1 MLPYRR
7 LIKAVRFK
15 AVFYSVVVWSLISPR
30 DVRLPFIQECLS
42 ASASC
47 RKSPRRWF
55 SVWFTT
61 ADWWC
66 RPKREGKWKM
76 CLGFSFFFLPRPSGG
91 RETKTHRQTNTLSSL
106 CMSYKRS
113 LTRNNPE
120 NTHTHTHTQVICL
133 LLWIRHT
140 HTHTHLHVLCCSLNG
155 WTERRASFA
164 KVSVLDRLRRGDEWL
179 MEAQQ
184 GCRGNN

>member
-76 CLGFSFFFLPRPSGG
+76 CLGFSFFFSSSTVG
-91 RETKTHRQTNTLSSL
+91 RKRDENSSAD
-106 CMSYKRS
+106 KHVIIS
-113 LTRNNPE
+113 LYVIQALAHSKQSRE
-120 NTHTHTHTQVICL
+120 HTHTHTHTHTSNLSSSLDQ
-133 LLWIRHT
+133 T
-140 HTHTHLHVLCCSLNG
+140 HTPTCVMLQS
-155 WTERRASFA
+155 
-164 KVSVLDRLRRGDEWL
+164 
-179 MEAQQ
+179 
-184 GCRGNN
+184 

>member
-1 MLPYRR
+1 MR
-7 LIKAVRFK
+7 LE
-15 AVFYSVVVWSLISPR
+15 AVFYSVVVQSLISPR

-76 CLGFSFFFLPRPSGG
+76 CLGFFFSPLDR
-91 RETKTHRQTNTLSSL
+91 REEERWNSSADKHVIISLYVIQALAHSKQSRKLGAHTRNLSS
-106 CMSYKRS
+106 S
-113 LTRNNPE
+113 LDQ
-120 NTHTHTHTQVICL
+120 THTHTYIM
-133 LLWIRHT
+133 
-140 HTHTHLHVLCCSLNG
+140 LCCGLNG

-179 MEAQQ
+179 IEAQQ